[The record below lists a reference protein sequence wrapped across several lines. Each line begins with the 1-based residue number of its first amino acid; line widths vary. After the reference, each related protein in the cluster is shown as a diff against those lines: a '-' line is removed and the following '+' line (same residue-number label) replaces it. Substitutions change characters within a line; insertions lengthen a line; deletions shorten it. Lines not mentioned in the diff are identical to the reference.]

1 MKRFYKAATVADAK
15 NGFQVQLDG
24 RPLKTRGGA
33 EFLIPTRALAEA
45 VATEWDEA
53 GETID
58 PRAMP
63 LTRLA
68 FTAIDSV
75 HPNREIVVDEM
86 VAFASSDLLSY
97 RAEAPEELAV
107 RQAHA
112 WDPLLDWSA
121 KYHGA
126 RLQTTAG
133 ISHVAQSQETL
144 SALRNAVGKH
154 DDFALAALHTAT
166 SLTGSL
172 IIALAMRERRVDATE
187 AFRLAT
193 VDETFQAEK
202 WGRDEE
208 AQSRLT
214 NHASELAAA
223 ERFLRLLA

>member
-1 MKRFYKAATVADAK
+1 MKRFYKTASAAERKD
-15 NGFQVQLDG
+15 GFQVQLDG

-33 EFLIPTRALAEA
+33 EFFIPTRALAEA
-45 VATEWDEA
+45 IAQEWDEA

-75 HPNREIVVDEM
+75 RSNREIVVDE
-86 VAFASSDLLSY
+86 VAAFASSDLLSY
-97 RAEAPEELAV
+97 RAGAPQELAV

-121 KYHGA
+121 KHHGA

-172 IIALAMRERRVDATE
+172 IIALALREGRLDAEE
-187 AFRLAT
+187 AFTLAA

-208 AQSRLT
+208 AQARLT
-214 NHASELAAA
+214 NHVSELAAA